1 MKVKDCMCR
10 EVCFAK
16 PETTIYDI
24 AKLME
29 TNQIGCIPVCDR
41 NNSIVGLVTDR
52 DIVLRTI
59 ACGKDA
65 KTTPVSEIM
74 TTKVWCC
81 DIDEDIYDAE
91 NKMSTNQVRRLPV
104 LQNNKVVGIL
114 TLGDLAHWEE
124 EIGKEEF
131 CATVENICDC
141 NGQVKNS
148 K

>member
-1 MKVKDCMCR
+1 MKVKDCMCT
-10 EVCFAK
+10 EVCYAK

-29 TNQIGCIPVCDR
+29 TNQIGCVPVCDG
-41 NNSIVGLVTDR
+41 NNCIVGLVTDR

-74 TTKVWCC
+74 TTNVWCC

-104 LQNNKVVGIL
+104 LQNNKVVGII
-114 TLGDLAHWEE
+114 TLGDLAHWDK
-124 EIGKEEF
+124 EIGREEF

>member
-1 MKVKDCMCR
+1 MKVKDCMCT
-10 EVCFAK
+10 EVCYAK

-29 TNQIGCIPVCDR
+29 TNQIGCIPVCDG
-41 NNSIVGLVTDR
+41 NNCIVGLVTDR

-74 TTKVWCC
+74 TTNVWCC
-81 DIDEDIYDAE
+81 DIDEDIYDVE

-104 LQNNKVVGIL
+104 LQNNKVVGII
-114 TLGDLAHWEE
+114 TLGDLAHWDK
-124 EIGKEEF
+124 EIGREEF